1 MRGLLVRSD
10 ERHPH
15 ADRDVL
21 TMTRFG
27 SALLAALAAAS
38 MAAGGAW
45 AGQATSTFT
54 VEVNLQNGGGPEPPE
69 PGGSAFCRVRN
80 MPGSYG
86 AVVTVVCSTGTVVEI
101 GPPAEHASWLPIH
114 GGSYRFLPPVSLAGV
129 MSPGSDMDTGLGT
142 VTSWRVF
149 KVADRDFLEM
159 TVRW

>member
-1 MRGLLVRSD
+1 MRFAPGLRAS
-10 ERHPH
+10 
-15 ADRDVL
+15 VL
-21 TMTRFG
+21 
-27 SALLAALAAAS
+27 AAS
-38 MAAGGAW
+38 MAAGAVC
-45 AGQATSTFT
+45 AGQAGSTFT
-54 VEVNLQNGGGPEPPE
+54 VEVTLQGAEPAP
-69 PGGSAFCRVRN
+69 PQPTSAFCHVRN

-101 GPPAEHASWLPIH
+101 GPPADHASWLPIH

-149 KVADRDFLEM
+149 KVSDRDFLEL